1 MEKEENKSCIIKKE
15 RKSRTYNP
23 EDRFLEGHIKRY
35 YLFPFHYAAKFPFF
49 KVSWKY
55 WKPNSVYK
63 EMARFL
69 SKLPNLTDKTSVQ
82 CKSFDQRMKD
92 IHYVSQAPGREV
104 DLLEAALHYL
114 SQTSLESRDQAV
126 IDQYLLRMGERSA
139 YVNFLL
145 EGPPEGDSEME
156 DALAVE

>member
-1 MEKEENKSCIIKKE
+1 MS
-15 RKSRTYNP
+15 RRHSRTTWIAFALAVSACEP
-23 EDRFLEGHIKRY
+23 RAERPAKADIL
-35 YLFPFHYAAKFPFF
+35 AARQ
-49 KVSWKY
+49 
-55 WKPNSVYK
+55 
-63 EMARFL
+63 AAL
-69 SKLPNLTDKTSVQ
+69 
-82 CKSFDQRMKD
+82 SFDQRMKD